1 MGIFSTL
8 KGLNKKT
15 NSAYNFL
22 KGFNSLL
29 TGDTKTNELEQKVTD
44 SESWILSSGRFME
57 QNEIMERFH
66 MGNEYGADMSSE
78 VFRSGFEDP
87 TRLMFKVEFGDWGCS
102 VLDTETIKNQQK
114 TSLYNNIYYEDYDQ
128 FPMGLLDLNFLEF
141 DNTENWSNQEHYN
154 TYNYLMNRNEDAR
167 ASYIKTFVQGLYEI
181 QRSMPYLFKKITGL
195 EKLTSFEPGKGV
207 RLKDAKIT
215 LECYEGI
222 DLKIRT
228 LLEMY
233 RKAAY
238 DDVWQRWILPD
249 IYRYFKMIIYVF
261 DRRILQTGYKWDK
274 STGNATAVYSVE
286 QNDFPIYAL
295 ECGPCEID
303 IESIWDNEYA
313 TAYDEHKDA
322 ETKITI
328 SVKNVKTYY
337 SNGLM
342 KKIDA
347 LDPNQTD
354 HKPNSNVKNTVNW
367 ISDFQSISERNDY
380 TSTNAD
386 NHANFRTRWMRRMF
400 MMPSEYT
407 AYFDKEITHKVG
419 DNADYDKLYGT
430 ADIYGPELPDNSW
443 HEANVRD
450 SLYTISSW
458 KDLKKY
464 LKKVIHSRPVLVRD
478 SRNPDRDQFYN
489 DLQRPYE
496 QSYIYDHE
504 QLLYGPDV
512 VKAQRQMRN
521 RIKVMLLHMLRNT
534 YVVGSNAYYNIID
547 PGIIDTSATKL
558 EPKIQIIGSDAS
570 FGLIDPSIQKNLE
583 KPEHNYI
590 HLNENLDKISQNY
603 TELDENLDKPEYD
616 YITPEFNLEHNDM
629 NYISPEMNLD
639 HNDMN
644 YVKPEFNLDKFK
656 QNYIK
661 PEFNLNKPNQTYVEP
676 EFNLDH
682 SIMDYI
688 KPYMNLD
695 KVDQNYVSPEMNL
708 DKNKHNYVEP
718 EFNLDKSDQNYV
730 SPEMNL
736 DHNDMNYVSPEM
748 NLHKNHHS
756 YVEPE
761 FNLDK
766 ADQNYVEPEMNLHK
780 EHHNYVEPEFNLS
793 KTDQNYVSPEMNL
806 DHNDMNYVNPDI
818 NDEHNDMNYISP
830 VMNTEHN
837 SMTFV
842 EPQINTEH
850 NSMEYTKPELNT
862 DHNDMN
868 MSNDSTYIDTSKASM
883 NLVTNNINSDHNSM
897 TFIPVSQDVS
907 NSSMT
912 LVNNPQTIS
921 KEQHNLQPLEGDARP
936 QAHNQMTTM
945 DMYLSKP
952 TSGLIP
958 TENDTFK
965 SSTLM
970 NNIEITDQTN
980 PTDMIML
987 NSQQT
992 NPKMNMTSL
1001 RQNISITNMDMTSL
1015 NQNVSIANMDMTT
1028 LISNTSIANG
1038 QMLQLIQNS
1047 SIANMGM
1054 TTLNQNISTANMD
1067 MTHLNID
1074 VSTSDMDFI
1083 YPITDTSLPDMIL
1096 TTPNN
1101 DVSISNMDMIHL
1113 DMNTSTSDMKMTNI
1127 DQITE
1132 NPSMKMTEVISNPSL
1147 SDMDMTRLNTDS
1159 SIPNMQMT
1167 HTEFVD
1173 NNPDMSMTEL
1183 NANEYKTKMVMS
1195 KLLKNES
1202 IIDMQMT
1209 QNINNSSTANIPF
1222 ISNTSVNEKSEMVM
1236 NKPVIT
1242 DDIPSAMLFDNITD
1256 NNDYKPEM
1264 KLVNITDDKKLTE
1277 KLKALTSI
1285 DVNELDNIS
1294 TEDMLSLADIIES
1307 TYDELRSRQKNMKL
1321 QDNKPHIP
1329 PHKHMKMQSIKQ
1341 PKRNTYIVDDIHKF
1355 QDVDKAAMD
1364 RAWQAKQNANSDNK
1378 STGNSGYAI

>member
-8 KGLNKKT
+8 KGINKKT

-29 TGDTKTNELEQKVTD
+29 TGDNKTNELEQKVTD

-66 MGNEYGADMSSE
+66 MGNEYGTDMSSE

-261 DRRILQTGYKWDK
+261 DRRILQTGYKLDK
-274 STGNATAVYSVE
+274 STGNKTALYSVE

-328 SVKNVKTYY
+328 SVKNVKTFY

-347 LDPNQTD
+347 LDPNQAD

-367 ISDFQSISERNDY
+367 ISDFQSVSERNDY

-430 ADIYGPELPDNSW
+430 ADVYGPQLPDNSW

-450 SLYTISSW
+450 NLYTISSW

-496 QSYIYDHE
+496 WSYIYDHE

-512 VKAQRQMRN
+512 VKAQQQMKK

-570 FGLIDPSIQKNLE
+570 FGLIDSSIQKNIE
-583 KPEHNYI
+583 KPQHNYI

-644 YVKPEFNLDKFK
+644 Y
-656 QNYIK
+656 
-661 PEFNLNKPNQTYVEP
+661 
-676 EFNLDH
+676 
-682 SIMDYI
+682 
-688 KPYMNLD
+688 
-695 KVDQNYVSPEMNL
+695 
-708 DKNKHNYVEP
+708 
-718 EFNLDKSDQNYV
+718 
-730 SPEMNL
+730 
-736 DHNDMNYVSPEM
+736 
-748 NLHKNHHS
+748 
-756 YVEPE
+756 
-761 FNLDK
+761 
-766 ADQNYVEPEMNLHK
+766 
-780 EHHNYVEPEFNLS
+780 
-793 KTDQNYVSPEMNL
+793 
-806 DHNDMNYVNPDI
+806 
-818 NDEHNDMNYISP
+818 ISP

-842 EPQINTEH
+842 ETQINTEH
-850 NSMEYTKPELNT
+850 NSMEYIKPELNT

-868 MSNDSTYIDTSKASM
+868 MINDSTYIDISNASM

-897 TFIPVSQDVS
+897 TFIPVLQDVS
-907 NSSMT
+907 NSSMV

-921 KEQHNLQPLEGDARP
+921 KEHHNLQPLEGDAIP
-936 QAHNQMTTM
+936 QAHNQMATM
-945 DMYLSKP
+945 DMYISKP
-952 TSGLIP
+952 KSDLIP

-965 SSTLM
+965 PSTLM
-970 NNIEITDQTN
+970 HNVEITDQTN
-980 PTDMIML
+980 PTDMVML

-992 NPKMNMTSL
+992 NP
-1001 RQNISITNMDMTSL
+1001 NMDMAIL
-1015 NQNVSIANMDMTT
+1015 NQNVSIANMDMTM
-1028 LISNTSIANG
+1028 LISNTSIVNG
-1038 QMLQLIQNS
+1038 QILQLIHDS
-1047 SIANMGM
+1047 
-1054 TTLNQNISTANMD
+1054 STANMD
-1067 MTHLNID
+1067 MTHLDMNT
-1074 VSTSDMDFI
+1074 STSDMDFI
-1083 YPITDTSLPDMIL
+1083 KPITDTSLPDMIL

-1101 DVSISNMDMIHL
+1101 DISIANMDMIHL
-1113 DMNTSTSDMKMTNI
+1113 DINVSTSDMKMTNI
-1127 DQITE
+1127 DQIVE
-1132 NPSMKMTEVISNPSL
+1132 NPSMKMTEVISNSSL
-1147 SDMDMTRLNTDS
+1147 SNMDMTILNTDS

-1183 NANEYKTKMVMS
+1183 NVNEYKTKMAMS
-1195 KLLKNES
+1195 KPLENES

-1222 ISNTSVNEKSEMVM
+1222 ISNTSVNEKPEMVM
-1236 NKPVIT
+1236 NKPVIN
-1242 DDIPSAMLFDNITD
+1242 DDIPSTTLFDNITD

-1264 KLVNITDDKKLTE
+1264 KLVNISDDKKLTE

>member
-8 KGLNKKT
+8 KGINKKT

-22 KGFNSLL
+22 NEFNSLL

-44 SESWILSSGRFME
+44 SETWPLSSGRFMD
-57 QNEIMERFH
+57 QNEIMKRFH
-66 MGNEYGADMSSE
+66 MGNEYGTGMSSE

-87 TRLMFKVEFGDWGCS
+87 TRLMFKVEFGDWGYS

-274 STGNATAVYSVE
+274 STGNTTAVYSVE

-328 SVKNVKTYY
+328 SVKNVKTFY

-367 ISDFQSISERNDY
+367 ISDFQSVSERNDY

-430 ADIYGPELPDNSW
+430 ADIYGTELPDNSW

-450 SLYTISSW
+450 SLYVINSW

-464 LKKVIHSRPVLVRD
+464 LKKIIHSRPVLVRD

-496 QSYIYDHE
+496 WSYIYDHE
-504 QLLYGPDV
+504 QLLYGPNV
-512 VKAQRQMRN
+512 KKAQDQMKK
-521 RIKVMLLHMLRNT
+521 RIKIMLSHMLRNT

-547 PGIIDTSATKL
+547 PGIIDTPATKL
-558 EPKIQIIGSDAS
+558 EPKIQVIGSDAS
-570 FGLIDPSIQKNLE
+570 FILVDPSIQENIG
-583 KPEHNYI
+583 KPQHDYI
-590 HLNENLDKISQNY
+590 HLNENLDKIPQKY
-603 TELDENLDKPEYD
+603 TELDENLDKVEYD
-616 YITPEFNLEHNDM
+616 YISPEFNLEHNDM
-629 NYISPEMNLD
+629 NYVE
-639 HNDMN
+639 
-644 YVKPEFNLDKFK
+644 PEFNLDKFK

-695 KVDQNYVSPEMNL
+695 KAEYDYISPEFNLDKNQHNYIKPEFNLDKADQNYISPEMNLEHNDMNYITPEMNLHKNHHNYIKPVFNIDKTNQNYVSPEMNL
-708 DKNKHNYVEP
+708 HKEHHNYVEP
-718 EFNLDKSDQNYV
+718 EFNISKSDQNYV

-736 DHNDMNYVSPEM
+736 DHNDMNYVSPDINNEHNDM
-748 NLHKNHHS
+748 
-756 YVEPE
+756 
-761 FNLDK
+761 
-766 ADQNYVEPEMNLHK
+766 NYVEPEMNL
-780 EHHNYVEPEFNLS
+780 
-793 KTDQNYVSPEMNL
+793 
-806 DHNDMNYVNPDI
+806 
-818 NDEHNDMNYISP
+818 EHNNMA
-830 VMNTEHN
+830 
-837 SMTFV
+837 FV

-850 NSMEYTKPELNT
+850 NSMEYIKPELNT

-868 MSNDSTYIDTSKASM
+868 MSNDSTYIDTSKVSV

-897 TFIPVSQDVS
+897 TFIPVSQNVS

-912 LVNNPQTIS
+912 LVNNPQDIS
-921 KEQHNLQPLEGDARP
+921 KEHHNLQPLEGDAIP

-945 DMYLSKP
+945 DIYISKP
-952 TSGLIP
+952 KSGLIP
-958 TENDTFK
+958 AENDTFK
-965 SSTLM
+965 PSILM
-970 NNIEITDQTN
+970 HNVEITDQTN
-980 PTDMIML
+980 PTDMVML
-987 NSQQT
+987 NSQKST
-992 NPKMNMTSL
+992 P
-1001 RQNISITNMDMTSL
+1001 NMDMTTLS
-1015 NQNVSIANMDMTT
+1015 QNVSIANMDMTM
-1028 LISNTSIANG
+1028 LISNTSTANG
-1038 QMLQLIQNS
+1038 QMLQLIQDS
-1047 SIANMGM
+1047 SIANMDM
-1054 TTLNQNISTANMD
+1054 TQLNQNISTANMD
-1067 MTHLNID
+1067 MTHLNMN

-1083 YPITDTSLPDMIL
+1083 KTITDTSLPDMIL

-1101 DVSISNMDMIHL
+1101 DVSISNMDMVHL
-1113 DMNTSTSDMKMTNI
+1113 DMNVSTSDMKMANV
-1127 DQITE
+1127 DQIIE

-1147 SDMDMTRLNTDS
+1147 SDMDMTRLNIDS
-1159 SIPNMQMT
+1159 SIPNIQMT

-1173 NNPDMSMTEL
+1173 NNPYMSMTEL
-1183 NANEYKTKMVMS
+1183 NANEYKTKMEMS
-1195 KLLKNES
+1195 KPLKNES

-1222 ISNTSVNEKSEMVM
+1222 VSNKADNTKPEMLM
-1236 NKPVIT
+1236 DKPVIN
-1242 DDIPSAMLFDNITD
+1242 DDIPSTTLFDNITD

-1264 KLVNITDDKKLTE
+1264 KLVDITDDKKLTE

-1355 QDVDKAAMD
+1355 QDVDKAAID